1 MEHENR
7 IVFDPFYLDLANHCL
22 WQDSQATKLRPKAF
36 ELLNYLLGHPGQLVT
51 KEELLDAVWPETF
64 VGEAVL
70 KVTIRQIRAA
80 LDDDPKSPRFIET
93 AHRRGYRFIAQI
105 TDTEHIDPKTEEIRG
120 HKINSAALA
129 RTLYFPLE
137 VVGRDKP
144 LSLMKSRLERAR
156 SGERQIIFVTGEAGI
171 GKTALVDTFTRSIAF
186 DGNVRVCRGQGL
198 EQYGTSEAYLPVLE
212 AMGRLCR
219 QDPQIINV
227 LRTHAPIWLLQMP
240 SLISAADR
248 ELLSREVLGATRER
262 MLREISEALDAL
274 TEDLTLVL
282 ILEDLHW
289 SDYSTLDLIS
299 YLARQRHSSRLL
311 LIGTYRSA
319 ELIVSGHPLKAVKQ
333 ELLARQQCEE
343 LQLDYLTETEVAE
356 YLSVRFPGNQ
366 FPAELAGL
374 IHSRTEGNPLFMVN
388 AIDYLEA
395 ERLIVESEHSWQLAV
410 AIEKVEV
417 GVPDS
422 IRQMIEK
429 QLELL
434 NPEQQRTL
442 EAASVA
448 GAEFPSL
455 AVAAGLEEDR
465 KTVEERCDELARQHQ
480 FIQDFG
486 IRELPNGQTVTQYG
500 FIHALYQNAL
510 YERISA
516 SRRIQLHRR
525 IGERGEALYGER
537 GREIAAE
544 LAMHFEHGA
553 NYRKAVKYLQQ
564 AAENE
569 ILRFAYAEAV
579 SLARRGLELLDRLP
593 DSPERAQQEL
603 SLQLTLGVP
612 LIATEGYAAPNVGNV
627 YTRARSLCQQL
638 GETPEI
644 AQVLWG
650 LRTFYTVRGELGT
663 ASQIADEFLRLAE
676 RVPYPGLVMRGHWAK
691 EITFLH
697 LGEFSLAI
705 EHFERALLRYDPE
718 RHRHDSF
725 QYAQNPAVAMR
736 CFASWALWFLG
747 KPDEALTRIDEAVTL
762 ARTSSEPNSLA
773 PAYFFA
779 AILYQLRREDR
790 MAQEYAE
797 EALAVS
803 AEHGLVLYQALATTA
818 RGWALFSQG
827 RRDEGIGLMKHGLA
841 AHEATGAKVVY
852 PHFLA
857 LLAESLG
864 KTREEKEGLRLVE
877 EALTLADRNNE
888 RYYQAELLRVKGELI
903 LLKASDPGLSRAAT
917 GNGFLFDA
925 NRKEAAVGTANG
937 IASLRSYG
945 EFFTEPS
952 VQAAIEA
959 EACFYESLRIAQQQ
973 SAKSLELRT
982 AMSIARFYQSRNKRQ
997 QARCILGP
1005 IYESF
1010 SEGFGTPDLREA
1022 KALLQELS

>member
-7 IVFDPFYLDLANHCL
+7 IVFDPFYLDLANQCL
-22 WQDSQATKLRPKAF
+22 WQDLHATKLRPKAF
-36 ELLNYLLGHPGQLVT
+36 EVLSYLLGRPGQLVT

-105 TDTEHIDPKTEEIRG
+105 TDTQDMQLKTEEIRG
-120 HKINSAALA
+120 KKVNSAALA

-137 VVGRDKP
+137 LVGREEP
-144 LSLMKSRLERAR
+144 LSRMNGWLEKARA
-156 SGERQIIFVTGEAGI
+156 GERQIVFVTGEAGI
-171 GKTALVDTFTRSIAF
+171 GKTALVDTFMRRIAF
-186 DGNVRVCRGQGL
+186 DPEIRICRGQGL
-198 EQYGTSEAYLPVLE
+198 EQYGTSEGYLPVLE
-212 AMGRLCR
+212 AIGSLCR
-219 QDPQIINV
+219 EDTQVLDI
-227 LRTHAPIWLLQMP
+227 LRTHAPMWLLQMP
-240 SLISAADR
+240 SLVSASDR

-262 MLREISEALDAL
+262 MLREISEALDVL
-274 TEDLTLVL
+274 TEKLTLVL

-289 SDYSTLDLIS
+289 SDYSTLNLMS
-299 YLARQRHSSRLL
+299 YLARQRHSARLM
-311 LIGTYRSA
+311 LIGTYRTA
-319 ELIVSGHPLKAVKQ
+319 ELIVSGHPLRALKQ
-333 ELLARQQCEE
+333 ELLAKQHCEE
-343 LQLDYLTETEVAE
+343 LPLDYLTETEVAE
-356 YLSVRFPGNQ
+356 YLSLRFSGNQ
-366 FPAELAGL
+366 FPAELPGL

-388 AIDYLEA
+388 AIDYLVA
-395 ERLIVESEHSWQLAV
+395 ERLIAESEHSWQLAV
-410 AIEKVEV
+410 EIKKVEV

-448 GAEFPSL
+448 GAEFASL

-465 KTVEERCDELARQHQ
+465 EIVEARCYELARQHQ
-480 FIQDFG
+480 LIQDCG
-486 IRELPNGQTVTQYG
+486 SKELPNGETVTQYG

-510 YERISA
+510 YKRVTP

-525 IGERGEALYGER
+525 IGEQGEALYGER

-553 NYRKAVKYLQQ
+553 NYRQSVKYLQQ

-569 ILRFAYAEAV
+569 ILRFAYSEAV
-579 SLARRGLELLDRLP
+579 SLARRGLELLERLP
-593 DSPERAQQEL
+593 DTPERAQQEL

-612 LIATEGYAAPNVGNV
+612 LIATHGYAAPDVGSV
-627 YTRARSLCQQL
+627 YTRARTLCQQL

-650 LRTFYTVRGELGT
+650 LRTFYTVRAELGT
-663 ASQIADEFLRLAE
+663 ASQIAEEFLRLAE

-691 EITFLH
+691 EITFMH

-705 EHFERALLRYDPE
+705 EHFEKALIRYDPE

-725 QYAQNPAVAMR
+725 RYAQNPAVAMR

-747 KPDEALTRIDEAVTL
+747 KPDQALTRINEAVTL
-762 ARTSSEPNSLA
+762 ASTSSEPNSLA

-797 EALAVS
+797 AAIAVS

-818 RGWALFSQG
+818 RGWALFNQG
-827 RRDEGIGLMKHGLA
+827 RRDEGIELMRQGLA
-841 AHEATGAKVVY
+841 GHEATGAKVVF
-852 PHFLA
+852 PHFLS
-857 LLAESLG
+857 LLAEALG
-864 KTREEKEGLRLVE
+864 KAGEGEEGLRLLE
-877 EALTLADRNNE
+877 EALTLADRNTE
-888 RYYQAELLRVKGELI
+888 RYYQAELLRIKGELI
-903 LLKASDPGLSRAAT
+903 LKQVSDPALSLAPL
-917 GNGFLFDA
+917 GNGLFDA
-925 NRKEAAVGTANG
+925 TRKKDAAATTSG
-937 IASLRSYG
+937 IAKLSCYG
-945 EFFTEPS
+945 QFLGEPE
-952 VQAAIEA
+952 VRAAIDA
-959 EACFYESLRIAQQQ
+959 EACFYESLKIAQRQ

-982 AMSIARFYQSRNKRQ
+982 AMSIARLYQSRNNRQ

-1010 SEGFGTPDLREA
+1010 TEGFETPDLRGA
-1022 KALLQELS
+1022 KALLQELF